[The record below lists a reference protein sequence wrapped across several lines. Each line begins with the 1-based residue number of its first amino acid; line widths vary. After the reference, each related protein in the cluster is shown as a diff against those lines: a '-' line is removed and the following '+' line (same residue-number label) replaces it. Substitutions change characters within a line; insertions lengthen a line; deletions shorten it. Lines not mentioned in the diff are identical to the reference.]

1 MERIMYESREKG
13 RVWYIIK
20 EEEGEGEERGRG
32 KEERE
37 EEEEEEMKGRPWD

>member
-20 EEEGEGEERGRG
+20 EEEGEE
-32 KEERE
+32 EERE

>member
-13 RVWYIIK
+13 RVWYKIK
-20 EEEGEGEERGRG
+20 EEEGEERGRG

-37 EEEEEEMKGRPWD
+37 EEEEEEMKGHPRD